1 LGYAFA
7 GHFSPDSAERPMR
20 LYRERFQP
28 GALAAPHAVL
38 ALSVFCADEEAAA
51 TRMASSMLLAFAQLR
66 AGRAGRM
73 PSPEEA
79 LCYRY
84 SAEEEAGIAQ
94 FRRLQ
99 ITGTPDVVRRGIE
112 RMAELTL
119 ADEVMIAT
127 HAHDP
132 AARIRSY
139 TLIAQAFGLNRAE
152 PE

>member
-1 LGYAFA
+1 
-7 GHFSPDSAERPMR
+7 MR

-28 GALAAPHAVL
+28 GALPAPHAIL
-38 ALSVFCADEEAAA
+38 ALSVFCAEEDAAA

-79 LCYRY
+79 LAYPY
-84 SAEEEAGIAQ
+84 SAEEEAGHCPVSSSSDHGHPGLGSGA
-94 FRRLQ
+94 
-99 ITGTPDVVRRGIE
+99 GSSAWPNARG
-112 RMAELTL
+112 RMN
-119 ADEVMIAT
+119 VMLAT

-139 TLIAQAFGLNRAE
+139 SLIAQAFGLSE
-152 PE
+152 SDS